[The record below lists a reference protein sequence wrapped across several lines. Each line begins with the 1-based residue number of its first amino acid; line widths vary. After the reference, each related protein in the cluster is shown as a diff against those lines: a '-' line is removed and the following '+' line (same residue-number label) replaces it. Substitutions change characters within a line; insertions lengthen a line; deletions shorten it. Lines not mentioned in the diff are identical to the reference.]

1 MALRRDAKILK
12 MKAICSLRTAMAT
25 FNSYD
30 DSGRVDSVLLHL
42 QHATE
47 MLLKAV
53 LRQAQYQVFDKKS
66 STSIGFKRC
75 LNLCVAQHELTESE
89 AGVMRAVDALR
100 DEAQHWFV
108 VVEEEL
114 LYLHTRALIT
124 AFDAY
129 LKRTLDD
136 DLNAHI
142 PGRVL
147 PVSTLP
153 VNDFDFLIDREYR
166 LIGKLLKP
174 GNRRRDEARGRIRAL
189 LSMEGLVKEGVS
201 VTKRDVDR
209 VEKAVREGKN
219 IGVVFPRLATV
230 QMNKSGEGPTVKV
243 RFMKKEGAPVRIAAG
258 DDPSEAGA
266 IREVDMLNR
275 YPYTATQLA
284 RRVRLTPNR
293 SFAVRAHLALDA
305 DDDCSREF
313 VLSDKQK
320 PRRFSDKA
328 VRRVREAI
336 DGGLDLDA
344 VWAAYVAK
352 MPKRGSRRRAA

>member
-1 MALRRDAKILK
+1 MKLGRAVAVARIRGRVQLQCSPNESGGAGMALRRDAKILK

-136 DLNAHI
+136 DLNAH
-142 PGRVL
+142 PRPSPSG
-147 PVSTLP
+147 
-153 VNDFDFLIDREYR
+153 FDPARERLRFPDR
-166 LIGKLLKP
+166 P
-174 GNRRRDEARGRIRAL
+174 
-189 LSMEGLVKEGVS
+189 
-201 VTKRDVDR
+201 
-209 VEKAVREGKN
+209 
-219 IGVVFPRLATV
+219 
-230 QMNKSGEGPTVKV
+230 
-243 RFMKKEGAPVRIAAG
+243 
-258 DDPSEAGA
+258 
-266 IREVDMLNR
+266 
-275 YPYTATQLA
+275 
-284 RRVRLTPNR
+284 
-293 SFAVRAHLALDA
+293 
-305 DDDCSREF
+305 
-313 VLSDKQK
+313 
-320 PRRFSDKA
+320 
-328 VRRVREAI
+328 
-336 DGGLDLDA
+336 
-344 VWAAYVAK
+344 
-352 MPKRGSRRRAA
+352 